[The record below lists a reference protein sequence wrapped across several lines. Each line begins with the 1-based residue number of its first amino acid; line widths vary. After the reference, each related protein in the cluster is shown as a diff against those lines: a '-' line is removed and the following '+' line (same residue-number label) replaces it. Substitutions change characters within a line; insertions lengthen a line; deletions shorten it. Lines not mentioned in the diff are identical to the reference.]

1 VSGKRPGAGTR
12 ILLADDHR
20 LFRDGLRPLLASQ
33 DGLEVVGEADD
44 GLTAARLAGELRP
57 DVALLDISMPGLNGI
72 ELTRRLREEVP
83 ETAVVILSM
92 HSDRRF
98 VVEALRAGA
107 RGYLLKDTSFAEVL
121 TAVRTVREGGTFL
134 GAAVSEQV
142 IRDYVQLADAEDGG
156 AFGVLSHRERE
167 VLQALAEGAST
178 KEIAD
183 RLHLSVKTVES
194 HRKAVMDKLEIR
206 SIAELT
212 KFAIR
217 EGLTPLD

>member
-1 VSGKRPGAGTR
+1 MTVT

-20 LFRDGLRPLLASQ
+20 IFRDGLRPLLAAQ
-33 DGLEVVGEADD
+33 PEFAVVAEAEDGLEA
-44 GLTAARLAGELRP
+44 LRLALELEP
-57 DVALLDISMPGLNGI
+57 TVAVLDISMPGLSGI
-72 ELTRRLREEVP
+72 EVARRLAHEAPGVR
-83 ETAVVILSM
+83 TIILSM

-98 VVEALRAGA
+98 VLEALRAGA
-107 RGYLLKDTSFAEVL
+107 RGYLLKDTGFTELV
-121 TAVRTVREGGTFL
+121 TAIRAVCAGRIHL
-134 GAAVSEQV
+134 GADISEQV
-142 IRDYVQLADAEDGG
+142 IRDYLTLADTGPGG
-156 AFGVLSHRERE
+156 ALAVLSGRERE
-167 VLQALAEGAST
+167 VLQLLAEGLAT

-183 RLHLSVKTVES
+183 RLHLSGKTVES